1 MIEASPNVAQS
12 RVLISADEH
21 VIEHPGVWTERMS
34 KNRWGTRIPHTER
47 KSDGTEHWTVDG
59 EILPLPGVALSG
71 ALLSDPCREVRRW
84 VDVPNL
90 AYVPDERLKAMDA
103 SGVNFAILYPTVAG
117 VAGETFARLDDPELE
132 LACVQAY
139 NDWLIEEWANRSQRF
154 VPQCIVPIYP
164 PAASIAEIKRA
175 VKKGHK
181 GVIYPAI
188 PMQIRNVPHINDPQY
203 DLIWATCQELGVPLC
218 LHAGSSNGVQIP
230 IHPGMSPR
238 VAAALQAVLRPASAV
253 FDVANILFSR
263 ILMRFPNLKVIF
275 AESTVAWGAFLLEY
289 ADHQFQ
295 QDRCEGY
302 ELKPS
307 EMFTRQCFLTTWYN
321 RVRTDIGYLG
331 ADNILWATN
340 FPLAN
345 STWPDVGHFVE
356 RGLSGIPK
364 DERDKILW
372 ENAAKLYQIS

>member
-1 MIEASPNVAQS
+1 MEQS
-12 RVLISADEH
+12 YCLISADEH
-21 VIEHPGVWTERMS
+21 VVEHPEVWTQRMS
-34 KNRWGTRIPHTER
+34 KSRWGNRIPHTEQD
-47 KSDGTEHWTVDG
+47 SDGTEHWTVDG
-59 EILPLPGVALSG
+59 KILPLPGVALSG
-71 ALLSDPCREVRRW
+71 ALLPDPCRESQRW
-84 VDVPNL
+84 NDVPK
-90 AYVPDERLKAMDA
+90 ASYVPDERLQAMDA
-103 SGVNFAILYPTVAG
+103 SGVNFAVLYPAVAG

-139 NDWLIEEWANRSQRF
+139 NDWLIEEWASRSPRF

-164 PAASIAEIKRA
+164 VEATVAEIKRA
-175 VKKGHK
+175 VKKGHR

-218 LHAGSSNGVQIP
+218 LHAGSSKGVQIP
-230 IHPGMSPR
+230 IHPSISPR

-263 ILMRFPNLKVIF
+263 ILVRFPNLKVIF

-295 QDRCEGY
+295 QDQCEGY
-302 ELKPS
+302 DLKPS
-307 EMFTRQCFLTTWYN
+307 EMFRRQCFLTTWYN

-345 STWPDVGHFVE
+345 STWPDVRRFVE
-356 RGLSGIPK
+356 RGLSGVPEE
-364 DERDKILW
+364 ERHKILW
-372 ENAAKLYQIS
+372 QNAAKLYQIS